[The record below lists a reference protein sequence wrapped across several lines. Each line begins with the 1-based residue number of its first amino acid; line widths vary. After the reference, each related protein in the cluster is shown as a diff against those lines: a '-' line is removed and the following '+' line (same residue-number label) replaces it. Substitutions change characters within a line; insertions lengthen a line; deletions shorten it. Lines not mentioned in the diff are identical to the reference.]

1 MQVTEKRYYSI
12 EEYLALE
19 EKADSRSE
27 YIDGEIIPMAGGSAN
42 HNRIAGNFYAVM
54 NLRSSEKIMKYSTAI
69 CVFGYRSHVFIHTQ
83 M

>member
-1 MQVTEKRYYSI
+1 MLVTEKHCYSI

-54 NLRSSEKIMKYSTAI
+54 NFAFKLGLHRY
-69 CVFGYRSHVFIHTQ
+69 
-83 M
+83 